1 MRTVKVKICGITREE
16 DLQTAVALGVDALGF
31 VVGVPSSP
39 RNLSQKQAEK
49 LINQVPLFVTSVLV
63 MVPQSVDAIFQTCQC
78 LRPNAVQLHGD
89 IMIDTEKLRTI
100 LSNTSLIRAINARS
114 VMLNGGAS
122 DVSKAFDAVLLDSFA
137 QGKSGG
143 TGLVHD
149 WNLSKRVKRTI
160 HPTPLILA
168 GGLTPEN
175 VQEAIHTVQPYAVDV
190 STGVE
195 SHPGTKDPTK
205 VLTFIRNV
213 KEVNVYDQ

>member
-16 DLQTAVALGVDALGF
+16 DLQTAVALDIDALGF

-39 RNLSQKQAEK
+39 RNLSLKQAEK

-63 MVPQSVDAIFQTCQC
+63 MVPQSVDAILQTCEC

-89 IMIDTEKLRTI
+89 ILMDPIKLRTT
-100 LSNTSLIRAINARS
+100 LPNVSLIRAINTKS
-114 VMLNGGAS
+114 VMLPDGAS
-122 DVSKAFDAVLLDSFA
+122 DASKAFDAVLLDSFA
-137 QGKSGG
+137 KGMSGG

-149 WNLSKRVKRTI
+149 WNLSKRVKQTI
-160 HPTPLILA
+160 NPTPLILA

-195 SHPGTKDPTK
+195 SHPGTKDPAK
-205 VLTFIRNV
+205 VLAFIRNV
-213 KEVNVYDQ
+213 KEVKVYDQ

>member
-16 DLQTAVALGVDALGF
+16 DLQTAVALDIDALGF
-31 VVGVPSSP
+31 IVGVPSSP
-39 RNLSQKQAEK
+39 RNLSLKQAEK

-63 MVPQSVDAIFQTCQC
+63 MVPQSVDAILQTCEC

-89 IMIDTEKLRTI
+89 ILMDPIKLRTT
-100 LSNTSLIRAINARS
+100 LPNVSLIQAINAKS
-114 VMLNGGAS
+114 VMLPEGAS
-122 DVSKAFDAVLLDSFA
+122 DAYQSVDAVLLDSFA
-137 QGKSGG
+137 QGMSGG

-149 WNLSKRVKRTI
+149 WNLSKRVKQII

-195 SHPGTKDPTK
+195 SHPGTKDPAK
-205 VLTFIRNV
+205 VLAFIRNV
-213 KEVNVYDQ
+213 KEVKVYDQ

>member
-1 MRTVKVKICGITREE
+1 MRTVKVKICGITRQE

-31 VVGVPSSP
+31 VVGVPTSP

-63 MVPQSVDAIFQTCQC
+63 MVPKSLDAILQTCKC
-78 LRPNAVQLHGD
+78 LRPNAVQLHGN
-89 IMIDTEKLRTI
+89 IQIDTIKLRTT
-100 LSNTSLIRAINARS
+100 LSNVSLIRAIDTRS
-114 VMLNGGAS
+114 VTLTEGAS
-122 DVSKAFDAVLLDSFA
+122 NATKAFDAVLLDSFA
-137 QGKSGG
+137 KGMSGG

-195 SHPGTKDPTK
+195 SHPGIKDPTK
-205 VLTFIRNV
+205 ILTFIRNV